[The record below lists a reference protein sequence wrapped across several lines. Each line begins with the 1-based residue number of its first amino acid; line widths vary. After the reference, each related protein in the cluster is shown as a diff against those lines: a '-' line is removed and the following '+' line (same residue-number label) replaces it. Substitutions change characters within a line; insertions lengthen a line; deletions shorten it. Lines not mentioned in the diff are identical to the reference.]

1 MPNFKKLAKNYEK
14 PALETLKGLVAKK
27 SVYDASSVSEDAPY
41 GTGVKSALDYLAK
54 LGKDNGFKV
63 DTCDGHVTEISI
75 GNGQGPVIGIYAHA
89 DVVPATGKWS
99 TKDPFKAELVGEGK
113 EAKLIARGTSDDKG
127 PLVAAFYAAKL
138 LSDAG
143 LVKNYSIRFC
153 AGGDEERGS
162 SCLDYYFHTLKKTPT
177 DYGFTPDADF
187 PLIYAEKG
195 MVSGC
200 RLVKKV
206 DLTPIIA
213 MDGGVVSNAVCD
225 RFLVTLPHD
234 EGFEKAFEEKAIKG
248 EITRM
253 GPVTLVVF
261 SGTTSHGSTPEKGVN
276 AALKAFEFIG
286 AYYKNEFLTNL
297 AKVLADCNGR
307 GFEGFSSSPEL
318 GLSTFNYGVIHYDGH
333 EKLLNVSVDYRYGEK
348 ADPKLALENLEKHSG
363 MKVECKGLVSPLLY
377 AKDSPLVKTLM
388 KSYKRTTFKL
398 FDKPMAIGGGTYAK
412 EAPNCVAY
420 GSAFKGHPGDIHSPN
435 EYIYLDDFFR
445 QIYIYADAIA
455 SLGALPKQ
463 GK

>member
-1 MPNFKKLAKNYEK
+1 
-14 PALETLKGLVAKK
+14 
-27 SVYDASSVSEDAPY
+27 
-41 GTGVKSALDYLAK
+41 
-54 LGKDNGFKV
+54 
-63 DTCDGHVTEISI
+63 
-75 GNGQGPVIGIYAHA
+75 
-89 DVVPATGKWS
+89 
-99 TKDPFKAELVGEGK
+99 
-113 EAKLIARGTSDDKG
+113 
-127 PLVAAFYAAKL
+127 
-138 LSDAG
+138 
-143 LVKNYSIRFC
+143 
-153 AGGDEERGS
+153 
-162 SCLDYYFHTLKKTPT
+162 
-177 DYGFTPDADF
+177 
-187 PLIYAEKG
+187 
-195 MVSGC
+195 
-200 RLVKKV
+200 
-206 DLTPIIA
+206 
-213 MDGGVVSNAVCD
+213 
-225 RFLVTLPHD
+225 
-234 EGFEKAFEEKAIKG
+234 
-248 EITRM
+248 M

-286 AYYKNEFLTNL
+286 SYYKNEFLTNL